1 MYRRKLLLMN
11 EISFQIYCG
20 YVDDSRNTDNA
31 WMETRVINYHDE
43 TGEITKKMKLVS
55 FVVQL
60 LTEVVGSCRD
70 FCKVPLLR
78 MTNLIF

>member
-1 MYRRKLLLMN
+1 MYQRKLLLMN

-60 LTEVVGSCRD
+60 LTKVVISCRD